1 MTWVKVCGLSRRSE
15 ARAAADAGADAIG
28 LVLVPGS
35 PRAIR
40 PDAAAAIASST
51 DVASY
56 LLTMDATPAEVLDLA
71 DFTGVT
77 GVQLYGRHVAAAT
90 ESALR
95 AGFEVLLPVH
105 VSDAPTSLL
114 DVDPAVIP
122 LVDTASDGMPGGTG
136 LRFDTSL
143 LDPAGRDWILAGGLD
158 PDNVAQAIKVAKP
171 WGVDASSGLEIER
184 GRKDLEL
191 ITRFVEEAKSA

>member
-35 PRAIR
+35 PRVIR

-105 VSDAPTSLL
+105 VGNTPTSLL
-114 DVDPAVIP
+114 DIDPAVTP
-122 LVDTASDGMPGGTG
+122 LVDTAADGVQGGTG
-136 LRFDTSL
+136 RRFDTSL

-158 PDNVAQAIKVAKP
+158 PDNVAQAIKLAKP

-184 GRKDLEL
+184 GRKDVEL
-191 ITRFVEEAKSA
+191 ITRFVEEAKSV